1 MVISLLQ
8 AKQQKQRNHLPKRR
22 RAKQEG
28 AETRTPA
35 VSGLCLQPHDTAL
48 QTQGHRASPVARR
61 VRTHLPMQGTW
72 VWSLAWEDPTCR
84 EAAKPALH
92 SS

>member
-48 QTQGHRASPVARR
+48 QTQGHRASPVARPR
-61 VRTHLPMQGTW
+61 LLPGT
-72 VWSLAWEDPTCR
+72 LGNFPGC
-84 EAAKPALH
+84 L
-92 SS
+92 